1 MYAVHT
7 LFKYVIT
14 LKATVFTG
22 INLKEALRQR
32 SRCNYLRTA
41 TGAVAVLELL
51 KHDIVFFGCVA

>member
-1 MYAVHT
+1 
-7 LFKYVIT
+7 VIT

-32 SRCNYLRTA
+32 SRCNYIRTA
-41 TGAVAVLELL
+41 TGAVAVLELP